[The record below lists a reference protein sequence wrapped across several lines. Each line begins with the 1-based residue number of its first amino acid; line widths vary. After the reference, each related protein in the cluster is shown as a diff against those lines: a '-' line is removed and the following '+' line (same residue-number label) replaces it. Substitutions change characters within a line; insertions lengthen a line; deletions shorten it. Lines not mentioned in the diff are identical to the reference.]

1 MKYRNV
7 KTGIEIEVLSECG
20 GDWVL
25 VEEPKKRNG
34 GRKGGKKDTAEK
46 VDESGESAESAEKVD
61 ESGESAESADSSED
75 VKESDE

>member
-1 MKYRNV
+1 MKG
-7 KTGIEIEVLSECG
+7 KTSTGFEFDMSECG

-25 VEEPKKRNG
+25 VEEPKKRGG

-46 VDESGESAESAEKVD
+46 VDESGESAESAE
-61 ESGESAESADSSED
+61 SADSSED

>member
-1 MKYRNV
+1 MKYRNIKRDV
-7 KTGIEIEVLSECG
+7 EIDVLSECG

-46 VDESGESAESAEKVD
+46 VDESGESAESA
-61 ESGESAESADSSED
+61 DSSED

>member
-1 MKYRNV
+1 MKERNV

-20 GDWVL
+20 GDWAV
-25 VEEPKKRNG
+25 VEEPKKRGG

-46 VDESGESAESAEKVD
+46 VDES
-61 ESGESAESADSSED
+61 AESADSSED

>member
-25 VEEPKKRNG
+25 VEEPKKKGG

-46 VDESGESAESAEKVD
+46 MNLANLPNLQIVPKM
-61 ESGESAESADSSED
+61 
-75 VKESDE
+75 

>member
-25 VEEPKKRNG
+25 VEEPKKRGG

-46 VDESGESAESAEKVD
+46 VDESGESAESAE
-61 ESGESAESADSSED
+61 SADSSED

>member
-25 VEEPKKRNG
+25 VEEPKKRG
-34 GRKGGKKDTAEK
+34 GDRKGGKKDT
-46 VDESGESAESAEKVD
+46 AEKVD

>member
-20 GDWVL
+20 GDWGL
-25 VEEPKKRNG
+25 VEEPKKRGG
-34 GRKGGKKDTAEK
+34 GRKGGKKDK
-46 VDESGESAESAEKVD
+46 VDESA
-61 ESGESAESADSSED
+61 ESAESADSSED

>member
-1 MKYRNV
+1 MKYR

-25 VEEPKKRNG
+25 VEEPKKRGG
-34 GRKGGKKDTAEK
+34 GRKGGKKDT
-46 VDESGESAESAEKVD
+46 AEKVD

>member
-25 VEEPKKRNG
+25 VEEPKKRGG
-34 GRKGGKKDTAEK
+34 GRKGGIKD
-46 VDESGESAESAEKVD
+46 SAE
-61 ESGESAESADSSED
+61 
-75 VKESDE
+75 

>member
-25 VEEPKKRNG
+25 VEEPKKKG
-34 GRKGGKKDTAEK
+34 GGKKDT
-46 VDESGESAESAEKVD
+46 AEKVD

>member
-25 VEEPKKRNG
+25 VEEKVGKRIQLKKLMNLANLPNLQIVPKM
-34 GRKGGKKDTAEK
+34 
-46 VDESGESAESAEKVD
+46 
-61 ESGESAESADSSED
+61 
-75 VKESDE
+75 

>member
-25 VEEPKKRNG
+25 VEEPKKRGG
-34 GRKGGKKDTAEK
+34 GRKGGKRIQLKKLMNLANLPNLQIVPK
-46 VDESGESAESAEKVD
+46 M
-61 ESGESAESADSSED
+61 
-75 VKESDE
+75 

>member
-20 GDWVL
+20 GDGVL
-25 VEEPKKRNG
+25 VEEPKKRGG
-34 GRKGGKKDTAEK
+34 GRKGGKKDT
-46 VDESGESAESAEKVD
+46 AEKVD

>member
-25 VEEPKKRNG
+25 VEEPKKKAEAE
-34 GRKGGKKDTAEK
+34 KGGKKDT
-46 VDESGESAESAEKVD
+46 AEKVD

>member
-7 KTGIEIEVLSECG
+7 KTEIEIEVLSECG

-25 VEEPKKRNG
+25 VEEPKKRGG

-46 VDESGESAESAEKVD
+46 VDESGESAESAE
-61 ESGESAESADSSED
+61 SADSSED

>member
-25 VEEPKKRNG
+25 VEEPKKRGG

-46 VDESGESAESAEKVD
+46 VDESGES
-61 ESGESAESADSSED
+61 GESAESADSSED

>member
-25 VEEPKKRNG
+25 VEEPKKRGG

-46 VDESGESAESAEKVD
+46 VDESGESAESAE
-61 ESGESAESADSSED
+61 SADSSED
-75 VKESDE
+75 VKESHE

>member
-25 VEEPKKRNG
+25 VEEPKKRGG

-46 VDESGESAESAEKVD
+46 GDESGESA
-61 ESGESAESADSSED
+61 ESAESADSSED

>member
-25 VEEPKKRNG
+25 VEEPKKRGG

-46 VDESGESAESAEKVD
+46 VDESGESG